1 MNDDLQTPKNL
12 DAALLSGWPLP
23 VHAADDDKEARGQV
37 LVIGGSRE
45 TPGAV
50 LLAAIAALRA
60 GAGKLTIGCGASI
73 APQLA
78 AAIPEARVIALA
90 ETENGNIAPCA
101 AESLDPLAAKVG
113 AVLIGPGM
121 LDEPAACAF
130 THALLPK
137 LEDKPVVLDACA
149 MSVVRGS
156 QAYQEDAEN
165 VGETHLVLTPHAG
178 EMAHLLGEEKHAV
191 RSEAGSAARDAAK
204 NWNAVVALKG
214 GTTFIAAPS
223 GIAWRHEGDNP
234 GLATSGS
241 GDVLAGLIAGLAA
254 RGASVEQATAWG
266 VWLHAQAGQR
276 LGRRIGAIGY
286 LAREIA
292 DEVPAVLERFAQG
305 TS

>member
-12 DAALLSGWPLP
+12 DAALLNGWPLP
-23 VHAADDDKEARGQV
+23 LHAADDDKEARGQA

-50 LLAAIAALRA
+50 QLAAIAALRA
-60 GAGKLTIGCGASI
+60 GAGKLAIACGASI

-78 AAIPEARVIALA
+78 AAIPEARVIALV
-90 ETENGNIAPCA
+90 ETQNGSIAPCA
-101 AESLDPLAAKVG
+101 ADAIDALANKAD

-121 LDEPAACAF
+121 LDEAAACAF

-137 LEDKPVVLDACA
+137 FEDKPVVLDACA

-165 VGETHLVLTPHAG
+165 VGDTHLVLTPHAG
-178 EMAHLLGEEKHAV
+178 EMAHLLGEDKHAV
-191 RSEAGSAARDAAK
+191 RDAAAAAARDAAK
-204 NWNAVVALKG
+204 NWNAVVVLKG
-214 GTTFIAAPS
+214 GTTCVASPS
-223 GIAWRHEGDNP
+223 GSAWRHEGGNP

-241 GDVLAGLIAGLAA
+241 GDVLAGLIVGLAA
-254 RGASVEQATAWG
+254 RGAAIEQAAAWG

-276 LGRRIGAIGY
+276 LARRIGAIGY

-292 DEVPAVLERFAQG
+292 DEVPGVLERFVRSEA
-305 TS
+305 